1 MQDRFYTA
9 GASSNFRR
17 RTARLSD
24 AAFARPLTPAFARL
38 RPPFEARLRPPSP
51 AFARLWTSASSR
63 PPIRRCVLPASLDA
77 RLRPPFRR
85 RCVRPTLSTHA
96 FARPPARLI
105 SFLRSPAGNRRT
117 SAIHVGSRPN
127 DIGGP
132 PGRDVDGAPFCQRLA
147 PLLPVQGRLY
157 TAGASSNVCRRRR
170 TARLLDALPRRPRLP
185 ASSRSQS
192 VRPPAIEPLLVTAFS
207 FFFLPSDPRPRLR
220 RRGPGQVTPLTSCRV
235 AAGAADGLAVASRSA
250 TGDAASPKES
260 GAVSVPSS
268 LDGTVASTPGFAAS

>member
-1 MQDRFYTA
+1 M
-9 GASSNFRR
+9 
-17 RTARLSD
+17 
-24 AAFARPLTPAFARL
+24 PAFARL
-38 RPPFEARLRPPSP
+38 LKLAFVRLRPPSP
-51 AFARLWTSASSR
+51 ASGRPLLHARL
-63 PPIRRCVLPASLDA
+63 LDA
-77 RLRPPFRR
+77 AFYPH
-85 RCVRPTLSTHA
+85 LSTHA
-96 FARPPARLI
+96 FARLSDAAAFARPFRRTRLPARLI

-127 DIGGP
+127 GIGGP

-207 FFFLPSDPRPRLR
+207 FFFFLPTPGLVFAAEDPVRLR
-220 RRGPGQVTPLTSCRV
+220 R
-235 AAGAADGLAVASRSA
+235 
-250 TGDAASPKES
+250 
-260 GAVSVPSS
+260 
-268 LDGTVASTPGFAAS
+268 